1 MALPKLETPKYTCV
15 LPLSKKTVEYR
26 PFLVGE
32 QKILLIA
39 QESDDANQQ
48 IREMIRM
55 IDVCCDDIKAE
66 FLASADL
73 EYLFLQ
79 VRIKS
84 AGETSEVII
93 PCSEC
98 KKDNTIII
106 NLESTEVLREGEE
119 ISNIVKI
126 TPNISLDLQYP
137 NYKVIQQL
145 DANKADDTK
154 QVFEVVAK
162 CVNAIIDGD
171 EIHTRDDFTS
181 KEIVSFLDS
190 MSMDMFEKVQEFFSS
205 APSLVIKHN
214 YDCKECNTNNTLDLK
229 GIGSF
234 FA

>member
-15 LPLSKKTVEYR
+15 LPSSKKTVEFR

-32 QKILLIA
+32 QKVLLIA
-39 QESDDANQQ
+39 QEADDANQQ

-55 IDVCCDDIKAE
+55 IDTCCDDIKAE
-66 FLASADL
+66 SLSAVDL

-79 VRIKS
+79 IRIKS
-84 AGETSEVII
+84 VGETSEVII
-93 PCSEC
+93 ACSDC
-98 KKDNTIII
+98 KKDNTVTID
-106 NLESTEVLREGEE
+106 LESTEVLREGKEV
-119 ISNIVKI
+119 SNIVKI

-145 DANKADDTK
+145 DANKTDDTK

-162 CVNAIIDGD
+162 CINAVIDGD
-171 EIHTRDDFTS
+171 EIHTKDDFED
-181 KEIVSFLDS
+181 KELQSFLDS

-205 APSLVIKHN
+205 APNLVINHS
-214 YDCKECNTNNTLDLK
+214 YDCQECNTNNTLKLQ

-234 FA
+234 FG